1 MSTYLETFRSS
12 VPTVQGRQILNLLQ
26 KKKDSGEI
34 RSVEEFKARLTQ
46 LTESLLE
53 EEIIPSLKLF
63 LGEAGEVIDSETYNF
78 MLQRINDDLQTAFAE
93 VKTIEEVLAA
103 HNQIV
108 NQVTLKTIQLA
119 INEINERVTLY
130 EFINGSRLGF
140 NKGQFNTF
148 STTKAASVSRN
159 EDLGKLLYEGLEA
172 GEEALIDTVGER
184 LTLGYE
190 DNFIAPV
197 QGVTHLFDEE
207 VSASEVDVRFKDS
220 RVENIID
227 GRNDTYWFYN
237 TLLSRPKQDGVV
249 HKLELDLAATQDAN
263 FIEIEPAAPHPMI
276 LEDITYVRSDLLE
289 FSLGIQPVLI
299 KKPVRINFGKVT
311 AAKLKLKFRQYNY
324 VESQF
329 EEHQIDENFYNV
341 VVNDLD
347 QPVDVAPISDHLR
360 EILSSDF
367 QLDGLFGV
375 PRNPAAFPKH
385 KLYQYLIGFDNI
397 RVGFSAYQPR
407 SVYVSSPLSVENPG
421 MVGLNAVETRPQNG
435 LTSPDSTAYFTG
447 SVEYDIIKENFDSN
461 GNFISAERFPVLPTG
476 VVNVLHERLDLT
488 HKVGA
493 SLSNNVGILRFYPDL
508 SQSVKIYRNGTL
520 LTGPGPFDEWDY
532 ETTLSQDTP
541 SAENRMVRAAK
552 IADVA
557 PSDIY
562 TVSYTPKVGNAQE
575 LPSSFSFPLL
585 TTVNLGNGS
594 RIRMIRNNIIIT
606 DRQLESNL
614 IASSN
619 IYLIILLRRNT
630 PDETVTP
637 TVEEYMLLA
646 SSEDSSKLE
655 SGLV

>member
-172 GEEALIDTVGER
+172 GEEALIDTIGER

-249 HKLELDLAATQDAN
+249 HKLELDLAATQDVN

-289 FSLGIQPVLI
+289 FSLDIQPVLI

-557 PSDIY
+557 PSDMY